1 MSGSS
6 PLYST
11 KIKTDVIQNLQR
23 FLFFI
28 TRQYALSKLHSL
40 KNIAVFAS
48 GSGSNAENLI
58 RYFNENQR
66 GAKVNLVICNKQN
79 AGVVDLSK
87 RLGVDCGILTKEQIQ
102 DPEALLPILGFH
114 NTDIIVLAGFLLLIP
129 QFLIDRYENRIVN
142 IHPALLPKFGGKGMY
157 GRHVHEAVIN
167 AGENETGITIHY
179 VNGHYDSG
187 DIIFQAQVS
196 LSPDDTV
203 EDVEAKVH
211 DLEQKH
217 FAQVIF
223 DTFCAK

>member
-1 MSGSS
+1 M
-6 PLYST
+6 
-11 KIKTDVIQNLQR
+11 
-23 FLFFI
+23 
-28 TRQYALSKLHSL
+28 

-79 AGVVDLSK
+79 AGVVDRSK
-87 RLGVDCGILTKEQIQ
+87 RLGVDCVILTKEQIQ